1 MVQLAKL
8 AGAARV
14 ALIEPVEGKRQVGA
28 RLGADVCIDPTAE
41 DVPAALRAGDLDRIG
56 TVIECVGRPA
66 TVEQA
71 VELAGHKAVVML
83 FGLTRPDETAA
94 VKPFTVFRK
103 ELTIRASYINPY
115 TQQRALDLIDSG
127 RLDVSSM
134 VHEVCALEKLPD
146 ILGKPELRAQGKYI
160 ISPEL

>member
-1 MVQLAKL
+1 
-8 AGAARV
+8 
-14 ALIEPVEGKRQVGA
+14 
-28 RLGADVCIDPTAE
+28 
-41 DVPAALRAGDLDRIG
+41 
-56 TVIECVGRPA
+56 
-66 TVEQA
+66 
-71 VELAGHKAVVML
+71 ML